1 MTDVQTPRPR
11 QETVH
16 TDTGGERPAPSTGWL
31 RWGWR
36 QLTSMR
42 TALILL
48 FLLALGSIP
57 GSLLPQ
63 QGTDPASVTQ
73 YYTSHPD
80 LAPWLNRLGL
90 FNVFAAPWFAAIY
103 LLLFASLVGCVVP
116 RTFRLAGSARTPPPR
131 APRNLARLPQSS
143 SYTSALPP
151 AAAVDGAAAV
161 LGGQRFRLRR
171 PAAGD
176 SDATDTGY
184 WVSAEKGYLREAGNL
199 LFHLS
204 LLGVLLSIAA
214 GGLFGYKADKLVVEG
229 QPAFSDTVS
238 ALDEWHPG
246 RLVSGS
252 DLASFTLALNK
263 FTANYVE
270 SGESLGQPSNFN
282 ANVTYTSS
290 PGAKPETYNIRI
302 NDPLSVDSVK
312 VYLIGHGYAPEFKV
326 TAPSGQ
332 VVYDEATP
340 FIPANTSTLLSDGV
354 VKAPD
359 ASLGFEGVF
368 VPTAVS
374 SGGTLQSIFPAANN
388 PAVSLIGYSGNLGMN
403 DGQPQS
409 VYQLDT
415 TGMTQVSGSPH
426 LMLPGQTWTLAGGKG
441 SIEFVG
447 VKQWVSLAVT
457 YDPGQVPALVCGILA
472 LAGLLISFFVRRR
485 RVFVRAVPAASGS
498 GSVVTVGGLTRSDA
512 SGGFEEEFAE
522 LAAEIA
528 AAEPAYVST
537 EQVTVSPGPAAGAA
551 PADGTDQG
559 GSTQQGASPDPGDS
573 PGAAGNTD
581 SGRSPE
587 PGNQSEPGD
596 PSEPGA

>member
-1 MTDVQTPRPR
+1 MTEVRTPQPQ
-11 QETVH
+11 QEAAN
-16 TDTGGERPAPSTGWL
+16 DGAAGPAEPPAANAGWL

-48 FLLALGSIP
+48 FLLAIGAIP
-57 GSLLPQ
+57 GSVLPQ
-63 QGTDPASVTQ
+63 QGTDPASVQQ
-73 YYTSHPD
+73 YYASHPG
-80 LAPWLNRLGL
+80 LAPWLNHLGL
-90 FNVFAAPWFAAIY
+90 FNVFATPWFAAVY

-116 RTFRLAGSARTPPPR
+116 RTFRLVGSARTPPPR
-131 APRNLARLPQSS
+131 APRNLDRLPQSS
-143 SYTSALPP
+143 SYHSALPP

-171 PAAGD
+171 PAAQEAGH
-176 SDATDTGY
+176 

-214 GGLFGYKADKLVVEG
+214 GGLFGYKADKLMVEG
-229 QPAFSDTVS
+229 TSFADTTS
-238 ALDEWHPG
+238 ALDEFHPG

-252 DLASFTLALNK
+252 DLAPFSLTLNK
-263 FTANYVE
+263 FTATYLT
-270 SGESLGQPSNFN
+270 SGESRGQPSDFD
-282 ANVTYTSS
+282 ADVSYAAT
-290 PGAKPETYNIRI
+290 PGAAVRSYHIRI

-312 VYLIGHGYAPEFKV
+312 VYLIGHGYAPEFEV
-326 TAPSGQ
+326 TGANGSHYQ
-332 VVYDEATP
+332 SATP
-340 FIPANTSTLLSDGV
+340 FIPANTGTLLSDGV

-368 VPTAVS
+368 VPTGISV
-374 SGGTLQSIFPAANN
+374 GGTLQSIFPAADN

-403 DGQPQS
+403 SAQPQS

-415 TGMTQVSGSPH
+415 TGLSKLSGSPH
-426 LMLPGQTWTLAGGKG
+426 LLLPGQTWTLPGGKG
-441 SIEFVG
+441 SIKFLG

-485 RVFVRAVPAASGS
+485 RVFVRAVPAASGA

-528 AAEPAYVST
+528 AAEPGSD
-537 EQVTVSPGPAAGAA
+537 PGPVQAAEAA
-551 PADGTDQG
+551 Q
-559 GSTQQGASPDPGDS
+559 
-573 PGAAGNTD
+573 AGQ
-581 SGRSPE
+581 PE
-587 PGNQSEPGD
+587 PGGSSPPGSHTEP
-596 PSEPGA
+596 EA